1 MESYRNMG
9 GKKKEAKEKP
19 LEKMTAKELREVA
32 KEIPDISGVH
42 GMNKPE
48 LISAVRKARGI
59 EETDKNRADTSF
71 VRDIKK
77 KIRETKAKREAAAK
91 AADEKMS
98 AILRR
103 RIIRLKKKTRRAA
116 A

>member
-1 MESYRNMG
+1 MG
-9 GKKKEAKEKP
+9 AKKKEAKQKP

-32 KEIPDISGVH
+32 KEIPDIAGVH

-48 LISAVRKARGI
+48 LLSAVRKARGI
-59 EETDKNRADTSF
+59 EETDKNRADTTF

-77 KIRETKAKREAAAK
+77 KIRAVKAKREAAVK

-116 A
+116 